1 MGHKKTELNSVPV
14 CTAMRNQAVKTKLK
28 LEGMPAAEVGG
39 EASE

>member
-14 CTAMRNQAVKTKLK
+14 CSAMRNQAVQLK

-39 EASE
+39 EASK